1 MDNNQNP
8 PAEMSEK
15 TKKTLCEWALYLGKT
30 LLDAILLK
38 LGFKRA

>member
-1 MDNNQNP
+1 MENKKKQ
-8 PAEMSEK
+8 PAEMSEQ
-15 TKKTLCEWALYLGKT
+15 TKKTLCEWLLYLGKA

>member
-8 PAEMSEK
+8 PAKMSEQ
-15 TKKTLCEWALYLGKT
+15 TKKTLYEWALYLGKA

>member
-1 MDNNQNP
+1 MESKKNQ

-15 TKKTLCEWALYLGKT
+15 TKKTICEWALYLGKA

>member
-1 MDNNQNP
+1 MDKNQNSP
-8 PAEMSEK
+8 VEMSEQ
-15 TKKTLCEWALYLGKT
+15 TKKTLCEWALYLGKA